1 METRWTLIVIPLI
14 ALTAD
19 VAIQMTVFRSSGRR
33 DPWGSILLG
42 FLGGL
47 AFSVLASIGAIGSL
61 ESADAVAV
69 VLMNAVSFI
78 ALGHGYFN
86 FVNLHL
92 TSLRVRFLRELV
104 RFDKA
109 VTTEE
114 LLGAYDARQALTLR
128 LNRLLEK
135 RQLSEREGRYYVERM
150 NSFLILVN
158 ILDFLKWLIL
168 GRPLSR
174 RNMR

>member
-1 METRWTLIVIPLI
+1 MVPLI
-14 ALTAD
+14 ALAVD
-19 VAIQMTVFRSSGRR
+19 VAIQMTLFRRGGRR
-33 DPWGSILLG
+33 DPWGSVLLG
-42 FLGGL
+42 FVGGL
-47 AFSVLASIGAIGSL
+47 AFAVLASISAIGSL
-61 ESADAVAV
+61 ESADGVAV
-69 VLMNAVSFI
+69 LLMNVVSFA

-92 TSLRVRFLRELV
+92 TSLRVRVLRELL
-104 RFDKA
+104 RFDKP
-109 VTTEE
+109 VTAQE

-135 RQLSEREGRYYVERM
+135 RQLIERDGRYYVERM
-150 NSFLILVN
+150 NSFLVLVN

-174 RNMR
+174 ENTR